1 VKLKKGVSLL
11 ELLVVVIIIGILAT
25 LSLPLFSKTRERAL
39 DNEAKANLKL
49 IQAAQRIYAMEVG
62 FFLDCSGY
70 GGINCINTYLK
81 LTLPAGV
88 KRSWGYNTTAPT
100 ASSFIATA
108 IRNTID
114 DKWLRTWSIDEDDE
128 EPSCSGSGC
137 P

>member
-11 ELLVVVIIIGILAT
+11 ELLIVTIIIGILAA
-25 LSLPLFSKTRERAL
+25 LSLPLFYKTRERAL

-49 IQAAQRIYAMEVG
+49 IQAAQRIYMMELG

-81 LTLPAGV
+81 LTLPGGV
-88 KRSWGYNTTAPT
+88 KRSWGYNTTAT
-100 ASSFIATA
+100 GYSFLATA
-108 IRNTID
+108 IRNTTD
-114 DKWLRTWSIDEDDE
+114 SDWLRTWFLNETAE
-128 EPSCSGSGC
+128 EAQCTGAGC